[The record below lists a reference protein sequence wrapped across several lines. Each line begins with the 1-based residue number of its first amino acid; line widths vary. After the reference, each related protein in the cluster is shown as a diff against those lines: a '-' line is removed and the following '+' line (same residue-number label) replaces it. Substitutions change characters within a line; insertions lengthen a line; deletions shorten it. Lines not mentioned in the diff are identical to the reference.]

1 MITKVINTCNFG
13 VRINN
18 YSKNKYT
25 PINNQKLSRDT
36 ISFSGKASQNLI
48 ESTVNLAFNKLKNSA
63 FIGAH
68 YSGISKNKVNVNI
81 QKTDYY
87 DNLILSLTNIKFN
100 NNNFALFE
108 FNKPYNNPSK
118 IISLGKNTVVKDE
131 TTVKMLKDILENL
144 H

>member
-1 MITKVINTCNFG
+1 M
-13 VRINN
+13 RINN

-36 ISFSGKASQNLI
+36 ISFSGNASQNLI
-48 ESTVNLAFNKLKNSA
+48 ENTVNLAFNKLKNSTC
-63 FIGAH
+63 IGAH

-87 DNLILSLTNIKFN
+87 NNLILSLTNIEFN

-108 FNKPYNNPSK
+108 FNKPYNSPSK
-118 IISLGKNTVVKDE
+118 IISLGKNTVVKDK

>member
-18 YSKNKYT
+18 YQKNKYT
-25 PINNQKLSRDT
+25 PIHNQKLSRDT
-36 ISFSGKASQNLI
+36 ISFSGNAPQNLI
-48 ESTVNLAFNKLKNSA
+48 ENTVNLAFNKLKNS
-63 FIGAH
+63 ILLGSH

-81 QKTDYY
+81 QKTSYNN
-87 DNLILSLTNIKFN
+87 NLILLLTNIKFN

-131 TTVKMLKDILENL
+131 TTVKKHKDILENL